1 MLPIKD
7 QDLSKT
13 QRLISNIVHHAV
25 EQANFTIRLLNQRST
40 VHMLMQCEDTL
51 TDLLPIIEMVSE
63 EHAEFSPIYDQ
74 MKTALNAAQMG
85 GEPLPIEQ
93 VEEAK

>member
-7 QDLSKT
+7 QDLSKA
-13 QRLISNIVHHAV
+13 QRLISNIVNHAV

-40 VHMLMQCEDTL
+40 IHMLMQCEDTL
-51 TDLLPIIEMVSE
+51 TDLIPIIEMISE
-63 EHAEFSPIYDQ
+63 EHAEYSLIYDQ

-85 GEPLPIEQ
+85 GEPLSIEQ
-93 VEEAK
+93 IEEAA